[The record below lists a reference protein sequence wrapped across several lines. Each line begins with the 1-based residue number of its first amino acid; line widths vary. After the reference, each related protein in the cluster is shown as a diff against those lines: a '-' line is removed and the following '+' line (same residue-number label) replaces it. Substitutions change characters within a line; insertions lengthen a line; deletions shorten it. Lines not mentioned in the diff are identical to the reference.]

1 MYNILDKDTIENE
14 ILPFLSTAKRGFATK
29 SSMSEIV
36 NSILYKFKTGIQWE
50 YLPVESL
57 FSDVVLSYKSVHKH
71 YRKWCKNDEWRSCWI
86 KLLSRNKDK
95 LDLSSGDVDGSHSP
109 ALKGGE
115 EVSYQG
121 RKKKKTTNSI
131 FLTDRQGL
139 PLAMSNPVGGN
150 HHDLYNIEE
159 SLGEIFGILEEADIS
174 LNGLFLNADG
184 GFDSEIFRRT
194 CVKKSVIPNVD
205 KNKRKGNV
213 DEEEL
218 LDDELYKLRY
228 SIERTNA
235 WMDSYRTLL
244 NRFDTKVSSWK
255 GWNFISF
262 IVIALKKFNKN
273 KSR

>member
-57 FSDVVLSYKSVHKH
+57 FSDVVLSYKSVHKN

-95 LDLSSGDVDGSHSP
+95 LDISSGDVDGSHSP

-174 LNGLFLNADG
+174 LDGLFLNADG

-213 DEEEL
+213 DEEEF
-218 LDDELYKLRY
+218 LDDDLYKLRY

>member
-57 FSDVVLSYKSVHKH
+57 FSDVVLSYKSVHKN

-95 LDLSSGDVDGSHSP
+95 LDISSGDVDGSHSP

-174 LNGLFLNADG
+174 LDGLFLNADG

-213 DEEEL
+213 DEEEF